1 MIAAL
6 QILVDALSLGSLY
19 ALATL
24 GVGLVFG
31 VLRLANFAYGDFIT
45 VASYALIVPTAG
57 ATAEIVIGRWP
68 WPLLVAAVVGVVVI
82 LSLASDYLIFRP
94 LRTAKPAV
102 MMVGSFALGYIIQ
115 NTIIVVYDGRP
126 KAIGIWPGLGEA
138 IVLGGLRVPRLEILT
153 IVVTLVLLG
162 ALVLF
167 LKRSPF
173 GVQMR
178 AASEDFRMA
187 RMLGVPANTVIGT
200 SFVISGFLAAVVS
213 LLFLAQVGVV
223 SFNMG
228 VPLMLFAFVATVI
241 GGMGSLTGAV
251 LGGYI
256 VGVASVLLQAL
267 LPEELRTFRDAFV
280 FGIIIVILIVR
291 PQGLMMPRAVKRA
304 RVMTAGRY
312 PFAESLARSA
322 SPIILCGAIALIVIC
337 TAVANRAALDRTVTE
352 ALIRI
357 VYVVG
362 LYIFVGNSGVISFG
376 HTAFMAVGAYAT
388 AWQDCC
394 STTKSLFMPALPNF
408 LLQATV
414 PPPSL
419 RSYRVWLRRF
429 SPPSSA

>member
-1 MIAAL
+1 MMAAL
-6 QILVDALSLGSLY
+6 QILVDALSVGSLY

-68 WPLLVAAVVGVVVI
+68 WPLLVTAVVGVVVI
-82 LSLASDYLIFRP
+82 LSLASEYFVFRP

-102 MMVGSFALGYIIQ
+102 LMVGSFALGYIIQ
-115 NTIIVVYDGRP
+115 NIIIVVYDGRP
-126 KAIGIWPGLGEA
+126 KAVGIWPGLGEA
-138 IVLGGLRVPRLEILT
+138 IVLSGLRVPRLEILT
-153 IVVTLVLLG
+153 IVVTLVLLA

-200 SFVISGFLAAVVS
+200 SLAISGFLAAVVS

-251 LGGYI
+251 IGGYT
-256 VGVASVLLQAL
+256 VGFASVLLQAL
-267 LPEELRTFRDAFV
+267 LPEQLRTFRDAFV
-280 FGIIIVILIVR
+280 FGIVIVILVVR
-291 PQGLMMPRAVKRA
+291 PQGLLMPRAA
-304 RVMTAGRY
+304 R
-312 PFAESLARSA
+312 E
-322 SPIILCGAIALIVIC
+322 
-337 TAVANRAALDRTVTE
+337 
-352 ALIRI
+352 
-357 VYVVG
+357 
-362 LYIFVGNSGVISFG
+362 
-376 HTAFMAVGAYAT
+376 
-388 AWQDCC
+388 
-394 STTKSLFMPALPNF
+394 
-408 LLQATV
+408 
-414 PPPSL
+414 
-419 RSYRVWLRRF
+419 RV
-429 SPPSSA
+429 

>member
-6 QILVDALSLGSLY
+6 QILLDAFSLGSLY

-45 VASYALIVPTAG
+45 VGSYALILPSAG

-68 WPLLVAAVVGVVVI
+68 WPFLVAAVVGVVVI
-82 LSLASDYLIFRP
+82 LSLISEYLVFRP

-102 MMVGSFALGYIIQ
+102 LMIGSFALGYIIQ
-115 NTIIVVYDGRP
+115 NVIIAVYDGMS
-126 KAIGIWPGLGEA
+126 KAVGIWSGLGEA
-138 IVLGGLRVPRLEILT
+138 IELGGLRLPKLEILT
-153 IVVTLVLLG
+153 IAVTLVLLG

-187 RMLGVPANTVIGT
+187 RMLGVRANTVIGT

-223 SFNMG
+223 SYNMG

-251 LGGYI
+251 IGGYI
-256 VGVASVLLQAL
+256 VGFASILLQAL
-267 LPEELRTFRDAFV
+267 LPEQLRTFRDAFV
-280 FGIIIVILIVR
+280 FALVIVILLIR
-291 PQGLMMPRAVKRA
+291 PQGLLMPRSA
-304 RVMTAGRY
+304 R
-312 PFAESLARSA
+312 E
-322 SPIILCGAIALIVIC
+322 
-337 TAVANRAALDRTVTE
+337 
-352 ALIRI
+352 
-357 VYVVG
+357 
-362 LYIFVGNSGVISFG
+362 
-376 HTAFMAVGAYAT
+376 
-388 AWQDCC
+388 
-394 STTKSLFMPALPNF
+394 
-408 LLQATV
+408 
-414 PPPSL
+414 
-419 RSYRVWLRRF
+419 RV
-429 SPPSSA
+429 

>member
-82 LSLASDYLIFRP
+82 LSLVSDYLVFRP
-94 LRTAKPAV
+94 LRNAKPAV
-102 MMVGSFALGYIIQ
+102 LMVGSFALGYIIQ
-115 NTIIVVYDGRP
+115 NIIIVVYDGRP

-138 IVLGGLRVPRLEILT
+138 IVLGGLRVPTLEILT
-153 IVVTLVLLG
+153 IVVTFVLLA
-162 ALVLF
+162 ALVFF

-187 RMLGVPANTVIGT
+187 RMLGVPANIVIGT
-200 SFVISGFLAAVVS
+200 AFVISGFLAAVVS
-213 LLFLAQVGVV
+213 LLFLAQIGVV

-256 VGVASVLLQAL
+256 VGFASVLLQAL

-280 FGIIIVILIVR
+280 FGIIIVILIMR
-291 PQGLMMPRAVKRA
+291 PQGLLMPRAA
-304 RVMTAGRY
+304 R
-312 PFAESLARSA
+312 E
-322 SPIILCGAIALIVIC
+322 
-337 TAVANRAALDRTVTE
+337 
-352 ALIRI
+352 
-357 VYVVG
+357 
-362 LYIFVGNSGVISFG
+362 
-376 HTAFMAVGAYAT
+376 
-388 AWQDCC
+388 
-394 STTKSLFMPALPNF
+394 
-408 LLQATV
+408 
-414 PPPSL
+414 
-419 RSYRVWLRRF
+419 RV
-429 SPPSSA
+429 

>member
-82 LSLASDYLIFRP
+82 LSLVSDYLVFRP
-94 LRTAKPAV
+94 LRNAKPAV
-102 MMVGSFALGYIIQ
+102 LMVGSFALGYIIQ
-115 NTIIVVYDGRP
+115 NIIIVVYDGRP

-138 IVLGGLRVPRLEILT
+138 IVLGGLRVPTLEILT
-153 IVVTLVLLG
+153 IVVTLVLLA

-178 AASEDFRMA
+178 AASENFRMA
-187 RMLGVPANTVIGT
+187 RMLGVPANIVIGT
-200 SFVISGFLAAVVS
+200 AFVISGFLAAVVS
-213 LLFLAQVGVV
+213 LLFLAQIGVV

-251 LGGYI
+251 LGGYV
-256 VGVASVLLQAL
+256 VGFASVLLQAL

-280 FGIIIVILIVR
+280 FGIIIVILIMR
-291 PQGLMMPRAVKRA
+291 PQGLLMPRAA
-304 RVMTAGRY
+304 R
-312 PFAESLARSA
+312 E
-322 SPIILCGAIALIVIC
+322 
-337 TAVANRAALDRTVTE
+337 
-352 ALIRI
+352 
-357 VYVVG
+357 
-362 LYIFVGNSGVISFG
+362 
-376 HTAFMAVGAYAT
+376 
-388 AWQDCC
+388 
-394 STTKSLFMPALPNF
+394 
-408 LLQATV
+408 
-414 PPPSL
+414 
-419 RSYRVWLRRF
+419 RV
-429 SPPSSA
+429 

>member
-82 LSLASDYLIFRP
+82 LSLVSDYLVFRP
-94 LRTAKPAV
+94 LRNAKPAV
-102 MMVGSFALGYIIQ
+102 LMVGSFALGYIIQ
-115 NTIIVVYDGRP
+115 NIIIVVYDGRP

-138 IVLGGLRVPRLEILT
+138 IVLGGLRVPTLEILT
-153 IVVTLVLLG
+153 IVVTLVLLA
-162 ALVLF
+162 ALVFF

-178 AASEDFRMA
+178 AASENFRMA
-187 RMLGVPANTVIGT
+187 RMLGVPANIVIGT
-200 SFVISGFLAAVVS
+200 AFVISGFLAAVVS
-213 LLFLAQVGVV
+213 LLFLAQIGVV

-256 VGVASVLLQAL
+256 VGFASVLLQAL

-280 FGIIIVILIVR
+280 FGIIIVILIMR
-291 PQGLMMPRAVKRA
+291 PQGLLMPRATRE
-304 RVMTAGRY
+304 RV
-312 PFAESLARSA
+312 
-322 SPIILCGAIALIVIC
+322 
-337 TAVANRAALDRTVTE
+337 
-352 ALIRI
+352 
-357 VYVVG
+357 
-362 LYIFVGNSGVISFG
+362 
-376 HTAFMAVGAYAT
+376 
-388 AWQDCC
+388 
-394 STTKSLFMPALPNF
+394 
-408 LLQATV
+408 
-414 PPPSL
+414 
-419 RSYRVWLRRF
+419 
-429 SPPSSA
+429 

>member
-24 GVGLVFG
+24 GVELVFG

-82 LSLASDYLIFRP
+82 LSLVSDYLVFRP
-94 LRTAKPAV
+94 LRNAKPAV
-102 MMVGSFALGYIIQ
+102 LMVGSFALGYIIQ
-115 NTIIVVYDGRP
+115 NIIIVVYDGRP

-138 IVLGGLRVPRLEILT
+138 IVLGGLRVPTLEILT
-153 IVVTLVLLG
+153 IVVTFVLLA
-162 ALVLF
+162 ALVFF

-187 RMLGVPANTVIGT
+187 RMLGVPANIVIGT
-200 SFVISGFLAAVVS
+200 AFVISGFLAAVVS
-213 LLFLAQVGVV
+213 LLFLAQIGVV

-256 VGVASVLLQAL
+256 VGFASVLLQAL

-280 FGIIIVILIVR
+280 FGIIIVILIMR
-291 PQGLMMPRAVKRA
+291 PQGLLMPRAA
-304 RVMTAGRY
+304 R
-312 PFAESLARSA
+312 E
-322 SPIILCGAIALIVIC
+322 
-337 TAVANRAALDRTVTE
+337 
-352 ALIRI
+352 
-357 VYVVG
+357 
-362 LYIFVGNSGVISFG
+362 
-376 HTAFMAVGAYAT
+376 
-388 AWQDCC
+388 
-394 STTKSLFMPALPNF
+394 
-408 LLQATV
+408 
-414 PPPSL
+414 
-419 RSYRVWLRRF
+419 RV
-429 SPPSSA
+429 

>member
-82 LSLASDYLIFRP
+82 LSLVSDYLVFRP

-102 MMVGSFALGYIIQ
+102 LMVGSFALGYIIQ
-115 NTIIVVYDGRP
+115 NIIIVVYDGRP

-153 IVVTLVLLG
+153 IVATLVLLG

-187 RMLGVPANTVIGT
+187 RMLGIPANTVIGT

-256 VGVASVLLQAL
+256 VGFASVLLQAL
-267 LPEELRTFRDAFV
+267 LPDDLRAFRDAFV
-280 FGIIIVILIVR
+280 FGIVIVILIVR
-291 PQGLMMPRAVKRA
+291 PQGLLMPRAA
-304 RVMTAGRY
+304 R
-312 PFAESLARSA
+312 E
-322 SPIILCGAIALIVIC
+322 
-337 TAVANRAALDRTVTE
+337 
-352 ALIRI
+352 
-357 VYVVG
+357 
-362 LYIFVGNSGVISFG
+362 
-376 HTAFMAVGAYAT
+376 
-388 AWQDCC
+388 
-394 STTKSLFMPALPNF
+394 
-408 LLQATV
+408 
-414 PPPSL
+414 
-419 RSYRVWLRRF
+419 RV
-429 SPPSSA
+429 

>member
-19 ALATL
+19 ALAAL

-45 VASYALIVPTAG
+45 VASYALIIPSAG

-68 WPLLVAAVVGVVVI
+68 WPLLVAAVASVVI
-82 LSLASDYLIFRP
+82 VLSLTSEYLVFRP

-102 MMVGSFALGYIIQ
+102 LIVGSFALGYIIQ
-115 NTIIVVYDGRP
+115 NVIIVVYDGRS
-126 KAIGIWPGLGEA
+126 KAVGIWPGLGEA
-138 IVLGGLRVPRLEILT
+138 IVLGGLRMPRLEILT
-153 IVVTLVLLG
+153 IVVTLILLG

-187 RMLGVPANTVIGT
+187 RMLGVRANTVIGM

-228 VPLMLFAFVATVI
+228 VPLMLFAFVATVV

-251 LGGYI
+251 IGGYI
-256 VGVASVLLQAL
+256 VGFASILLQTL
-267 LPEELRTFRDAFV
+267 LPEQLRTFRDAFV
-280 FGIIIVILIVR
+280 FAFVIIILVVR
-291 PQGLMMPRAVKRA
+291 PQGLLMPRAVRE
-304 RVMTAGRY
+304 RV
-312 PFAESLARSA
+312 
-322 SPIILCGAIALIVIC
+322 
-337 TAVANRAALDRTVTE
+337 
-352 ALIRI
+352 
-357 VYVVG
+357 
-362 LYIFVGNSGVISFG
+362 
-376 HTAFMAVGAYAT
+376 
-388 AWQDCC
+388 
-394 STTKSLFMPALPNF
+394 
-408 LLQATV
+408 
-414 PPPSL
+414 
-419 RSYRVWLRRF
+419 
-429 SPPSSA
+429 

>member
-68 WPLLVAAVVGVVVI
+68 WPLLVTAVVGVVVI
-82 LSLASDYLIFRP
+82 LSLASEYFVFRP

-102 MMVGSFALGYIIQ
+102 LMVGSFALGYIIQ
-115 NTIIVVYDGRP
+115 NIIIVVYDGRP
-126 KAIGIWPGLGEA
+126 KAVGIWPGLGEA
-138 IVLGGLRVPRLEILT
+138 IVLSGLRVPRLEILT

-251 LGGYI
+251 IGGYI
-256 VGVASVLLQAL
+256 VGFASVLLQAL
-267 LPEELRTFRDAFV
+267 LPEQLRTFRDAFV
-280 FGIIIVILIVR
+280 FGIVIVILVVR
-291 PQGLMMPRAVKRA
+291 PQGLLMPRAA
-304 RVMTAGRY
+304 R
-312 PFAESLARSA
+312 E
-322 SPIILCGAIALIVIC
+322 
-337 TAVANRAALDRTVTE
+337 
-352 ALIRI
+352 
-357 VYVVG
+357 
-362 LYIFVGNSGVISFG
+362 
-376 HTAFMAVGAYAT
+376 
-388 AWQDCC
+388 
-394 STTKSLFMPALPNF
+394 
-408 LLQATV
+408 
-414 PPPSL
+414 
-419 RSYRVWLRRF
+419 RV
-429 SPPSSA
+429 

>member
-82 LSLASDYLIFRP
+82 LSLVSDYLVFRP
-94 LRTAKPAV
+94 LRNAKPAV
-102 MMVGSFALGYIIQ
+102 LMVGSFALGYIIQ
-115 NTIIVVYDGRP
+115 NIIIVVYDGRP

-138 IVLGGLRVPRLEILT
+138 IVLGGLRVPTLEILT
-153 IVVTLVLLG
+153 IVVTLVLLA
-162 ALVLF
+162 ALVFF

-187 RMLGVPANTVIGT
+187 RMLGVPANIVIGT
-200 SFVISGFLAAVVS
+200 AFVISGFLAAVVS
-213 LLFLAQVGVV
+213 LLFLAQIGVV

-256 VGVASVLLQAL
+256 VGFASVLLQAL

-280 FGIIIVILIVR
+280 FGIIIVILIMR
-291 PQGLMMPRAVKRA
+291 PQGLLMPRAA
-304 RVMTAGRY
+304 R
-312 PFAESLARSA
+312 E
-322 SPIILCGAIALIVIC
+322 
-337 TAVANRAALDRTVTE
+337 
-352 ALIRI
+352 
-357 VYVVG
+357 
-362 LYIFVGNSGVISFG
+362 
-376 HTAFMAVGAYAT
+376 
-388 AWQDCC
+388 
-394 STTKSLFMPALPNF
+394 
-408 LLQATV
+408 
-414 PPPSL
+414 
-419 RSYRVWLRRF
+419 RV
-429 SPPSSA
+429 

>member
-57 ATAEIVIGRWP
+57 AAAEIVIGRWP

-187 RMLGVPANTVIGT
+187 RMLGIPANTVIGT
-200 SFVISGFLAAVVS
+200 SFVISGSLAAVVS

-256 VGVASVLLQAL
+256 VGFASVLLQAL

-291 PQGLMMPRAVKRA
+291 PQGLMMPRAVRE
-304 RVMTAGRY
+304 RV
-312 PFAESLARSA
+312 
-322 SPIILCGAIALIVIC
+322 
-337 TAVANRAALDRTVTE
+337 
-352 ALIRI
+352 
-357 VYVVG
+357 
-362 LYIFVGNSGVISFG
+362 
-376 HTAFMAVGAYAT
+376 
-388 AWQDCC
+388 
-394 STTKSLFMPALPNF
+394 
-408 LLQATV
+408 
-414 PPPSL
+414 
-419 RSYRVWLRRF
+419 
-429 SPPSSA
+429 

>member
-57 ATAEIVIGRWP
+57 AAAEIVIGRWP

-126 KAIGIWPGLGEA
+126 KAIGIWPDLGEA

-178 AASEDFRMA
+178 AASEDFQMA

-200 SFVISGFLAAVVS
+200 SFAISGFLAAVVS

-256 VGVASVLLQAL
+256 VGIASVLLQAL

-291 PQGLMMPRAVKRA
+291 PQGLMMPRAVRE
-304 RVMTAGRY
+304 RV
-312 PFAESLARSA
+312 
-322 SPIILCGAIALIVIC
+322 
-337 TAVANRAALDRTVTE
+337 
-352 ALIRI
+352 
-357 VYVVG
+357 
-362 LYIFVGNSGVISFG
+362 
-376 HTAFMAVGAYAT
+376 
-388 AWQDCC
+388 
-394 STTKSLFMPALPNF
+394 
-408 LLQATV
+408 
-414 PPPSL
+414 
-419 RSYRVWLRRF
+419 
-429 SPPSSA
+429 

>member
-82 LSLASDYLIFRP
+82 LSLVSDYLVFRP

-102 MMVGSFALGYIIQ
+102 LMVGSFALGYIIQ
-115 NTIIVVYDGRP
+115 NIIIVVYDGRP

-153 IVVTLVLLG
+153 IVATLVLLG

-187 RMLGVPANTVIGT
+187 RMLGIPANTVIGT

-256 VGVASVLLQAL
+256 VGFASVLLQAL
-267 LPEELRTFRDAFV
+267 LPDDLRAFRDAFV

-291 PQGLMMPRAVKRA
+291 PQGLLMPRAA
-304 RVMTAGRY
+304 R
-312 PFAESLARSA
+312 E
-322 SPIILCGAIALIVIC
+322 
-337 TAVANRAALDRTVTE
+337 
-352 ALIRI
+352 
-357 VYVVG
+357 
-362 LYIFVGNSGVISFG
+362 
-376 HTAFMAVGAYAT
+376 
-388 AWQDCC
+388 
-394 STTKSLFMPALPNF
+394 
-408 LLQATV
+408 
-414 PPPSL
+414 
-419 RSYRVWLRRF
+419 RV
-429 SPPSSA
+429 

>member
-1 MIAAL
+1 MMAAL
-6 QILVDALSLGSLY
+6 QILVDALSVSSLY

-57 ATAEIVIGRWP
+57 ATAEVVIGRWP
-68 WPLLVAAVVGVVVI
+68 WPLLVTAVVGVVVI
-82 LSLASDYLIFRP
+82 LSLASEYFVFRP

-102 MMVGSFALGYIIQ
+102 LMVGSFALGYIIQ
-115 NTIIVVYDGRP
+115 NIIIVVYDGRP
-126 KAIGIWPGLGEA
+126 KAVGIWPGLGEA
-138 IVLGGLRVPRLEILT
+138 IVLSGLRVPRLEILT
-153 IVVTLVLLG
+153 IVVTLVLLA

-200 SFVISGFLAAVVS
+200 SLVISGFLAAVVS

-251 LGGYI
+251 IGGYT
-256 VGVASVLLQAL
+256 VGFASVLLQAL
-267 LPEELRTFRDAFV
+267 LPEQLRTFRDAFV
-280 FGIIIVILIVR
+280 FGIVIVILVVR
-291 PQGLMMPRAVKRA
+291 PQGLLMPRAA
-304 RVMTAGRY
+304 R
-312 PFAESLARSA
+312 E
-322 SPIILCGAIALIVIC
+322 
-337 TAVANRAALDRTVTE
+337 
-352 ALIRI
+352 
-357 VYVVG
+357 
-362 LYIFVGNSGVISFG
+362 
-376 HTAFMAVGAYAT
+376 
-388 AWQDCC
+388 
-394 STTKSLFMPALPNF
+394 
-408 LLQATV
+408 
-414 PPPSL
+414 
-419 RSYRVWLRRF
+419 RV
-429 SPPSSA
+429 

>member
-1 MIAAL
+1 MMAAL
-6 QILVDALSLGSLY
+6 QILVDALSVGSLY

-68 WPLLVAAVVGVVVI
+68 WPLLVTAVVGVVVI
-82 LSLASDYLIFRP
+82 LSLASEYFVFRP

-102 MMVGSFALGYIIQ
+102 LMVGSFALGYIIQ
-115 NTIIVVYDGRP
+115 NIIIVVYDGRP
-126 KAIGIWPGLGEA
+126 KAVGIWPGLGEA
-138 IVLGGLRVPRLEILT
+138 IVLSGLRVPRLEILT
-153 IVVTLVLLG
+153 IVVTLVLLA

-187 RMLGVPANTVIGT
+187 RMLGVRANTVIGT
-200 SFVISGFLAAVVS
+200 SLVISGFLAAVVS

-251 LGGYI
+251 IGGYI
-256 VGVASVLLQAL
+256 VGFASVLLQAL
-267 LPEELRTFRDAFV
+267 LPEQLRTFRDAFV
-280 FGIIIVILIVR
+280 FGIVIVILVVR
-291 PQGLMMPRAVKRA
+291 PQGLLMPRSA
-304 RVMTAGRY
+304 R
-312 PFAESLARSA
+312 E
-322 SPIILCGAIALIVIC
+322 
-337 TAVANRAALDRTVTE
+337 
-352 ALIRI
+352 
-357 VYVVG
+357 
-362 LYIFVGNSGVISFG
+362 
-376 HTAFMAVGAYAT
+376 
-388 AWQDCC
+388 
-394 STTKSLFMPALPNF
+394 
-408 LLQATV
+408 
-414 PPPSL
+414 
-419 RSYRVWLRRF
+419 RV
-429 SPPSSA
+429 

>member
-82 LSLASDYLIFRP
+82 LSLVSDYLVFRP
-94 LRTAKPAV
+94 LRNAKPAV
-102 MMVGSFALGYIIQ
+102 LMVGSFALGYIIQ
-115 NTIIVVYDGRP
+115 NIIIVVYDGRP

-138 IVLGGLRVPRLEILT
+138 IVLGGLRVPTLEILT
-153 IVVTLVLLG
+153 IVVTLVLLA
-162 ALVLF
+162 ALVFF

-178 AASEDFRMA
+178 AASENFRMA
-187 RMLGVPANTVIGT
+187 RMLGVPANIVIGT
-200 SFVISGFLAAVVS
+200 AFVISGFLAAVVS
-213 LLFLAQVGVV
+213 LLFLAQIGVV

-256 VGVASVLLQAL
+256 VGFASVLLQAL

-280 FGIIIVILIVR
+280 FGIIIVILIMR
-291 PQGLMMPRAVKRA
+291 PQGLLMPRAA
-304 RVMTAGRY
+304 R
-312 PFAESLARSA
+312 E
-322 SPIILCGAIALIVIC
+322 
-337 TAVANRAALDRTVTE
+337 
-352 ALIRI
+352 
-357 VYVVG
+357 
-362 LYIFVGNSGVISFG
+362 
-376 HTAFMAVGAYAT
+376 
-388 AWQDCC
+388 
-394 STTKSLFMPALPNF
+394 
-408 LLQATV
+408 
-414 PPPSL
+414 
-419 RSYRVWLRRF
+419 RV
-429 SPPSSA
+429 